1 MLSRKRNIGISIKY
15 EPFSLLSPSTLQFL
29 QTKEPG
35 VVYTALALDGA
46 LGGIHLMHAAKGMA
60 QFSARH
66 DPHVRGLLHAHAS
79 WESGASC
86 VSWACHL
93 IPIARERRESRFSG
107 SLWLVRVSR
116 A

>member
-46 LGGIHLMHAAKGMA
+46 LGGIHLMLMQLREWHSSVPGTTRICSGPFACTCELGERCILCVLGLPSDSYRARAARVTFLGVPMAGKGK
-60 QFSARH
+60 
-66 DPHVRGLLHAHAS
+66 
-79 WESGASC
+79 
-86 VSWACHL
+86 
-93 IPIARERRESRFSG
+93 
-107 SLWLVRVSR
+107 
-116 A
+116 